1 MKCSVFSFM
10 ASPAILSHRSFGM
23 AFCAL
28 PFLLM
33 LMLSLSFAAG
43 QAGAQCGKLVG
54 PSTTWSDGTG
64 SWSVAGNWTSG
75 TPDASTNACIL
86 DGTSTV
92 SVTLGTNGNAEGLQ
106 LASGNGLN
114 IGAGASL
121 SLVSGASFNS
131 GTITN
136 SGTFNNTA
144 GANLANSGTLNNIGG
159 TLYIDS
165 SSTLTNSSILD
176 NAAGASLTNA
186 GTINNDGSLINS
198 GQLTNGGTIN
208 NSGANL
214 SNFGTITNSG
224 DLNISSALTNI
235 GTITNSGGS
244 LIYGNFTAGGVYIG
258 STSTLANYGGITN
271 TCGSC
276 QSSSLAFFTH
286 ARTPHNYSTLTNGSG
301 LFIGDPPNTNSILNN
316 SGTITNYG
324 TLYNIYAG
332 NFNNYGQL
340 TNSGTIVNST
350 GFAAIE
356 NYGTITNNSGAIL
369 TSSYLAGH
377 ISDRSRLTPDLSR
390 NRKLSVSFRQMHS
403 SGVQPNQSV
412 FLAPSI
418 KNMAKSVA
426 RGLAASC
433 RIISAT

>member
-23 AFCAL
+23 ASCAL

-131 GTITN
+131 GTINNTAGGSLANSGMLNNSGGTLYIDSTSTLTN

-144 GANLANSGTLNNIGG
+144 GANLANSGTLNNIG
-159 TLYIDS
+159 
-165 SSTLTNSSILD
+165 
-176 NAAGASLTNA
+176 
-186 GTINNDGSLINS
+186 
-198 GQLTNGGTIN
+198 
-208 NSGANL
+208 
-214 SNFGTITNSG
+214 
-224 DLNISSALTNI
+224 
-235 GTITNSGGS
+235 
-244 LIYGNFTAGGVYIG
+244 
-258 STSTLANYGGITN
+258 
-271 TCGSC
+271 
-276 QSSSLAFFTH
+276 
-286 ARTPHNYSTLTNGSG
+286 
-301 LFIGDPPNTNSILNN
+301 
-316 SGTITNYG
+316 
-324 TLYNIYAG
+324 
-332 NFNNYGQL
+332 
-340 TNSGTIVNST
+340 
-350 GFAAIE
+350 
-356 NYGTITNNSGAIL
+356 
-369 TSSYLAGH
+369 
-377 ISDRSRLTPDLSR
+377 
-390 NRKLSVSFRQMHS
+390 
-403 SGVQPNQSV
+403 
-412 FLAPSI
+412 
-418 KNMAKSVA
+418 
-426 RGLAASC
+426 
-433 RIISAT
+433 

>member
-23 AFCAL
+23 ASCAL

-136 SGTFNNTA
+136 SGTFNNTS
-144 GANLANSGTLNNIGG
+144 GEVLSNIGTLNNIGG

-165 SSTLTNSSILD
+165 TSTLTNSGTF
-176 NAAGASLTNA
+176 NNTAGGYLA
-186 GTINNDGSLINS
+186 NS
-198 GQLTNGGTIN
+198 GMLN
-208 NSGANL
+208 NSG
-214 SNFGTITNSG
+214 GT
-224 DLNISSALTNI
+224 L
-235 GTITNSGGS
+235 
-244 LIYGNFTAGGVYIG
+244 YID
-258 STSTLANYGGITN
+258 STSTLV
-271 TCGSC
+271 
-276 QSSSLAFFTH
+276 L
-286 ARTPHNYSTLTNGSG
+286 P
-301 LFIGDPPNTNSILNN
+301 
-316 SGTITNYG
+316 
-324 TLYNIYAG
+324 
-332 NFNNYGQL
+332 QL
-340 TNSGTIVNST
+340 KM
-350 GFAAIE
+350 E
-356 NYGTITNNSGAIL
+356 
-369 TSSYLAGH
+369 
-377 ISDRSRLTPDLSR
+377 
-390 NRKLSVSFRQMHS
+390 
-403 SGVQPNQSV
+403 
-412 FLAPSI
+412 
-418 KNMAKSVA
+418 KSV
-426 RGLAASC
+426 LPL
-433 RIISAT
+433 I